1 MKKILHYFFAVL
13 FLAILINC
21 TTATKQNTQPVA
33 RDYKI
38 QREWMMVAFGNYAKS
53 DLVKN
58 KAKIDLT
65 ANMENGK
72 IRGGAYMGCN
82 KMFFSSEFK
91 SDGKVKVSGVGSTL
105 MACPDMRLEDDFSK
119 SFKNM
124 TKYSVEGHFLT
135 LSDDQGNQMKFVAA
149 DWD

>member
-1 MKKILHYFFAVL
+1 ML
-13 FLAILINC
+13 NC
-21 TTATKQNTQPVA
+21 ASSVKQDSNTTTRNYQ
-33 RDYKI
+33 I
-38 QREWMMVAFGNYAKS
+38 QREWMLVAFGNYSKP

-58 KAKIDLT
+58 KAEINLT
-65 ANMENGK
+65 AKIEDGK

-91 SDGKVKVSGVGSTL
+91 SNGKVEISGLGSTM
-105 MACPDMRLEDDFSK
+105 MACQNMKLEDDFSK

-124 TKYSVEGHFLT
+124 THYKVEGHFLT
-135 LSDDQGNQMKFVAA
+135 LSDDNGNQMKFIAA

>member
-1 MKKILHYFFAVL
+1 MKKILLSFFAVL
-13 FLAILINC
+13 FLGMLINC
-21 TTATKQNTQPVA
+21 ASTKNQNNQTAT

-38 QREWMMVAFGNYAKS
+38 QREWMLVAFGNYAKS

-65 ANMENGK
+65 ANIEEGK
-72 IRGGAYMGCN
+72 IKGEAYMGCN

-91 SDGKVKVSGVGSTL
+91 NDGKVKISGVGSTM
-105 MACPDMRLEDDFSK
+105 MACQDMKLEDDFSK